1 MEIRQFLTDLIG
13 TGGIA
18 KELEASL
25 RAMRAACQARLHSW
39 QARRKFLEDLGPLN
53 WHGGY
58 GGLDDYLLNQALGAL
73 PGVFGIHVGQL
84 AVRYGIDVEDRL
96 ASLLPPPTRNLD
108 KHLKLAVRV
117 HDDPASRRRRK
128 GDRPNA
134 IAATPGGH
142 ASGPRRCRGPGWWL
156 ERGQGSAWTTSK
168 VLSAVPPAPVA
179 CTARC
184 AVSGSGP

>member
-25 RAMRAACQARLHSW
+25 RPMRAACHRFLEDLGPLNARLHSW
-39 QARRKFLEDLGPLN
+39 QARR

-58 GGLDDYLLNQALGAL
+58 GGLDDYPLNQGLGAL

-96 ASLLPPPTRNLD
+96 ASIL
-108 KHLKLAVRV
+108 
-117 HDDPASRRRRK
+117 
-128 GDRPNA
+128 
-134 IAATPGGH
+134 
-142 ASGPRRCRGPGWWL
+142 
-156 ERGQGSAWTTSK
+156 
-168 VLSAVPPAPVA
+168 PAPDEE
-179 CTARC
+179 
-184 AVSGSGP
+184 P

>member
-25 RAMRAACQARLHSW
+25 RAMRAACHTRLHSW

-53 WHGGY
+53 ARLHSWQAHRWHGGY

-73 PGVFGIHVGQL
+73 PGVLGIPVGQL

-96 ASLLPPPTRNLD
+96 ASIL
-108 KHLKLAVRV
+108 
-117 HDDPASRRRRK
+117 
-128 GDRPNA
+128 
-134 IAATPGGH
+134 
-142 ASGPRRCRGPGWWL
+142 
-156 ERGQGSAWTTSK
+156 
-168 VLSAVPPAPVA
+168 PAPDEE
-179 CTARC
+179 
-184 AVSGSGP
+184 P